1 MVHSQLDFEAEFATE
16 ADCLCYLRQ
25 IRWPGGFRCPK
36 CAGSSTWELRTRPV
50 AECRSCGHQVSL
62 TARTIFHK
70 TRTPLRIWF
79 RIIAQMTG
87 SKAGCSAVTI
97 ARQYG
102 LRYETAWL
110 MLHKIRSALWQL
122 GRDPLVG
129 EVEVDETYVGGRDEP
144 HQRGRSLAGKKA
156 LVVAAVEK
164 DERGMGRVR
173 MAHVEDAKAKH
184 LVPFVRENLRP
195 RSEVH
200 TDGHRGYNPL
210 RESGFAHRPVFLFG
224 EELARRALPCVHRVF
239 SLLKRVL
246 LSTHQGAVSR
256 KHLQRYLDEFVFRF
270 NRRRARPWLAF
281 QRVLERYAQRA
292 PTYDDLVAP
301 DLLRLVGT

>member
-1 MVHSQLDFEAEFATE
+1 MLRSQLDFEAQFARE
-16 ADCLCYLRQ
+16 ADCLQYLQ
-25 IRWPGGFRCPK
+25 QMRWPDGFRCPK
-36 CAGSSTWELRTRPV
+36 CAGTTAWDLHTR
-50 AECRSCGHQVSL
+50 ALTECRACGHQVSL
-62 TARTIFHK
+62 TAGTIFHK

-87 SKAGCSAVTI
+87 SKAGCSALTI

-110 MLHKIRSALWQL
+110 ILHKIRSALWQL

-129 EVEVDETYVGGRDEP
+129 EVEIDETYVGGIDEP
-144 HQRGRSLAGKKA
+144 HHKGRSLAGKKV

-164 DERGMGRVR
+164 DDRGMGRLR
-173 MAHVEDAKAKH
+173 MAQVTDGKSKH
-184 LVPFVRENLRP
+184 LVPFVRDNVRP
-195 RSEVH
+195 RSAVH

-210 RESGFAHRPVFLFG
+210 RDIGYIHLPVFLFG
-224 EELARRALPCVHRVF
+224 EELAKRALPCVHRVF

-281 QRVLERYAQRA
+281 QRVVERYVQRA

-301 DLLRLVGT
+301 DLLPLVAA

>member
-1 MVHSQLDFEAEFATE
+1 MRTQLEFEAQFATE
-16 ADCLCYLRQ
+16 ADCLQYLQ
-25 IRWPGGFRCPK
+25 QMRWPHGFQCPK
-36 CAGSSTWELRTRPV
+36 CSGRSAWELQSRPL

-62 TARTIFHK
+62 TAGTIFHK

-87 SKAGCSAVTI
+87 SKAGCSALTI
-97 ARQYG
+97 SRQFG
-102 LRYETAWL
+102 LRYDTAWL
-110 MLHKIRSALWQL
+110 ILHKIRSALWQL
-122 GRDPLVG
+122 GRDPLLG
-129 EVEVDETYVGGRDEP
+129 EVEIDETYVGGRDEP
-144 HQRGRSLAGKKA
+144 HQRGRSLAGKKV
-156 LVVAAVEK
+156 LVVGAVEK

-173 MAHVEDAKAKH
+173 MAQIADAKSKH
-184 LVPFVRENLRP
+184 LMPFVRDNVRP
-195 RSEVH
+195 RSTVH

-210 RESGFAHRPVFLFG
+210 RDSGYAHLPVFLFG
-224 EELARRALPCVHRVF
+224 EELAKRALPCVHRVF

-246 LSTHQGAVSR
+246 LSTHQGAVSG

-281 QRVLERYAQRA
+281 QRVLERYVQRA

-301 DLLRLVGT
+301 DLLQLVGP

>member
-1 MVHSQLDFEAEFATE
+1 
-16 ADCLCYLRQ
+16 
-25 IRWPGGFRCPK
+25 
-36 CAGSSTWELRTRPV
+36 
-50 AECRSCGHQVSL
+50 VSL
-62 TARTIFHK
+62 TAGTIFHK
-70 TRTPLRIWF
+70 TRTPLRVWF

-97 ARQYG
+97 SRQYG

-110 MLHKIRSALWQL
+110 ILHKIRSALWQL
-122 GRDPLVG
+122 GRDPLVR
-129 EVEVDETYVGGRDEP
+129 EVEIDETYVGGHDQP
-144 HQRGRSLAGKKA
+144 HQRGRSLKGKKV

-164 DERGMGRVR
+164 DEGGMGRVR
-173 MAHVEDAKAKH
+173 MAQVTDAKSKH
-184 LVPFVRENLRP
+184 LMPFVRENVRP
-195 RSEVH
+195 RSTVH

-210 RESGFAHRPVFLFG
+210 RESGYAHLPVFLFG
-224 EELARRALPCVHRVF
+224 EELAKRALPCVHRVF

-281 QRVLERYAQRA
+281 QRVLERYVQRA

-301 DLLRLVGT
+301 DLLQLVGT

>member
-1 MVHSQLDFEAEFATE
+1 MAARLQVPQVFGAISVA
-16 ADCLCYLRQ
+16 
-25 IRWPGGFRCPK
+25 
-36 CAGSSTWELRTRPV
+36 V
-50 AECRSCGHQVSL
+50 AEPPTDGVPVMWAAGVVDGGDYLS
-62 TARTIFHK
+62 K

-79 RIIAQMTG
+79 RIVAQLTG
-87 SKAGCSAVTI
+87 SKAGCSALTI
-97 ARQYG
+97 SRQYG

-110 MLHKIRSALWQL
+110 ILHKIRSALWQL

-129 EVEVDETYVGGRDEP
+129 EVEIDETYVGGRDEP
-144 HQRGRSLAGKKA
+144 HQRGRSLAGKKV
-156 LVVAAVEK
+156 LVVAAIEK
-164 DERGMGRVR
+164 DDGRMGRVR
-173 MAHVEDAKAKH
+173 IAQVTDAKSKH
-184 LVPFVRENLRP
+184 LMPFVRENVRP
-195 RSEVH
+195 RATIH

-210 RESGFAHRPVFLFG
+210 RESGYAHLPVFLFG
-224 EELARRALPCVHRVF
+224 EELAKRALPCVHRVF

-246 LSTHQGAVSR
+246 LSTHHGAVSR

-301 DLLRLVGT
+301 DLLPLVAA